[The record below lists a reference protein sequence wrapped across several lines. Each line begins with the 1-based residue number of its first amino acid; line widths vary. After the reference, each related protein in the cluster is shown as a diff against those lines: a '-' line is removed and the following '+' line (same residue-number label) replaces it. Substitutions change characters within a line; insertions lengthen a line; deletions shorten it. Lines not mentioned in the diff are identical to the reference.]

1 VVVVLNGKRL
11 ESSLPDMT
19 TAVIVTMVAADV
31 RRQQPLHPT
40 AQITIF
46 VRSEK
51 QVEMVIQQAVPD
63 QSHANFVVCLPHQ
76 IDERQKIVRL
86 VKNVIA
92 AIATVQNVIQKP
104 TLRRS
109 WHLDRLTSHFGEL
122 K

>member
-1 VVVVLNGKRL
+1 MGNALNRP
-11 ESSLPDMT
+11 LPDMT

-31 RRQQPLHPT
+31 RRHQPLHPT

-46 VRSEK
+46 VRPEK
-51 QVEMVIQQAVPD
+51 QVEMVIQQAVSD

-76 IDERQKIVRL
+76 IGKRQKIVRL
-86 VKNVIA
+86 AKNVVAGIS
-92 AIATVQNVIQKP
+92 TVQNAIQKP

-109 WHLDRLTSHFGEL
+109 WHLDRLTSRFGKL

>member
-1 VVVVLNGKRL
+1 LVVVLNGKRL

-19 TAVIVTMVAADV
+19 TAVIVTMVAADM
-31 RRQQPLHPT
+31 RRHQPLHAT

-46 VRSEK
+46 VRPEK

-63 QSHANFVVCLPHQ
+63 QSHANFVGCLPHQ
-76 IDERQKIVRL
+76 IDDREKIVRL

-92 AIATVQNVIQKP
+92 GIPTVQNVIKKP

-109 WHLDRLTSHFGEL
+109 WYPDIFASTFGEL